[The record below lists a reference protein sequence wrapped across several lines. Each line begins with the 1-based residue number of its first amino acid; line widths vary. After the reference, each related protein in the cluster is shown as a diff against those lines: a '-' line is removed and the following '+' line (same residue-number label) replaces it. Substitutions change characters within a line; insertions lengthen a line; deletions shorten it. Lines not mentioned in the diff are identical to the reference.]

1 MMNCETDVSITGN
14 AQTTEKSPNALR
26 VARCRDGRR
35 RIDYMPSPE
44 ALKLI
49 EAVIARNPG
58 ASYQQA
64 IDALLRKA
72 GASLGERR

>member
-1 MMNCETDVSITGN
+1 M
-14 AQTTEKSPNALR
+14 AEKSPNAQR
-26 VARCRDGRR
+26 VARCRADRR

-44 ALKLI
+44 ALTLI

-58 ASYQQA
+58 ASYHQA

-72 GASLGERR
+72 GEALGDRR